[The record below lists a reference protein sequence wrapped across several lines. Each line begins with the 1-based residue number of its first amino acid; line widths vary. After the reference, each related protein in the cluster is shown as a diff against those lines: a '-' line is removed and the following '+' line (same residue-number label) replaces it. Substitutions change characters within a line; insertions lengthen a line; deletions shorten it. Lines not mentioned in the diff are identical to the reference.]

1 MKLSKS
7 EGEGAPGTRQQ
18 WDCSRSRCTL
28 SGSLSLGCFRVLPRY
43 PRVWGGM
50 WEPLADAECKA
61 VWWKLVVSEILNS
74 STATTAPSLPA
85 KAPLCELCPRCR
97 VNMLLI

>member
-1 MKLSKS
+1 MSQELVERLCRRVLRLKLSKS
-7 EGEGAPGTRQQ
+7 EGEGAPGMRQQ

-43 PRVWGGM
+43 HRVWGGM

-74 STATTAPSLPA
+74 SFTAGQGTS
-85 KAPLCELCPRCR
+85 
-97 VNMLLI
+97 V